1 MGITSGGKQI
11 STSGAAGSGR
21 GLSREKS
28 RFQVGYIPRNFKERR
43 WRPWQTATEALVSA
57 LSDKLVEGNP
67 GKRKLTV
74 MEFTDTADLQGETM
88 PPPRDYLAARQKNG
102 KELLAV
108 EVYERTWTWLHERG
122 GAHLIPA
129 QILEQYAMAISR
141 WIQCEECITE
151 YGFLAKHPTTGN
163 AIPSPY
169 VSMSQSFSKQA
180 NNLWF
185 QIYQVV
191 RENCS
196 TEYKGA
202 TPHDDMMER
211 LLSARRGG

>member
-1 MGITSGGKQI
+1 MTAQYQLNAKAILDKQFNVDLKGYAPREVDEFLDKVI
-11 STSGAAGSGR
+11 ADYQTYDETIRELGESLRNYENQVEQLKAKIAELEAKAGA
-21 GLSREKS
+21 E
-28 RFQVGYIPRNFKERR
+28 
-43 WRPWQTATEALVSA
+43 
-57 LSDKLVEGNP
+57 
-67 GKRKLTV
+67 
-74 MEFTDTADLQGETM
+74 GETM

-122 GAHLIPA
+122 CAHLIPA